1 VRHYVTYTGSRTH
14 DAAEPSDVFRIEP
27 GKEPTRIDWRLDL
40 INHSPNGL
48 SWGYSGSAPA
58 QCALAI
64 LADFLEDNDALAV
77 RLHQDF
83 KLRFVARFPAEWR
96 LGGRTIRRWLT
107 GGGADKEE
115 RLQPRVVLNVVEA
128 DGVYQMLSG
137 DARRQDDE
145 GPSEDGLYASV
156 RAMPRAGGHLPVRP
170 TPAARTAQRRN
181 RLRRLRG
188 RHHAVMLAGE
198 ALPGVR
204 QEARESVDFD
214 FTKKKPS

>member
-1 VRHYVTYTGSRTH
+1 MRHYVTYTGSRTH

-128 DGVYQMLSG
+128 DGVYQATLDPCGHEVSFATQPPKTAHCG
-137 DARRQDDE
+137 ECINELVESLRKDR
-145 GPSEDGLYASV
+145 PS
-156 RAMPRAGGHLPVRP
+156 
-170 TPAARTAQRRN
+170 
-181 RLRRLRG
+181 
-188 RHHAVMLAGE
+188 
-198 ALPGVR
+198 
-204 QEARESVDFD
+204 
-214 FTKKKPS
+214 